1 MLSQIKH
8 PKIKENKKILNTVIH
23 VDISISYRKDP
34 HEGIKNSIFLK
45 EIFENHPNL
54 MTICLILKELL
65 RVNGLNKPYKGGIGS
80 YVLVILAHN
89 ILKLKNIDFCESF
102 LDQMKTIAKYLTTEF

>member
-1 MLSQIKH
+1 
-8 PKIKENKKILNTVIH
+8 
-23 VDISISYRKDP
+23 
-34 HEGIKNSIFLK
+34 
-45 EIFENHPNL
+45 

-102 LDQMKTIAKYLTTEF
+102 LDQMKAIAKYLTTEFEPFATLITPFKNSKIKPNSELSLNI